1 MAKKVAEQL
10 VDTLIEAG
18 VRRIYAVTGDS
29 LNEVNEAV
37 RQNEAMKWIHV
48 RHEETGAYAAGAE
61 AQLTGLPGCCAG
73 SSGPGHVHLINGL
86 YDAHRSGA
94 PVIAIAST
102 IPTGEFGT
110 EYFQETNTVKLF
122 NDCSF
127 YNEVATTPEQFPRM
141 LQSALQ
147 TATTRKGVAVV
158 GLPGDLAKKPAVKV
172 ESSEQIYPLASS
184 VCPAEEDLI
193 RLAGMLNHYERI
205 TLFCGI
211 GCKGAHEE
219 IIRMSETLNAPVAYT
234 FKGKMEVQYDNPY
247 EVGMTGLL
255 GMPSGYYSMHEAEVL
270 VMLGTDFP
278 YSAFLPDDIKIVQV
292 DIKPERLGRRA
303 KVDLGLCGD
312 VRSTL
317 RALLP
322 MLQQKK
328 NDSFL
333 RKQLKRYE
341 GVKKDLAAYTEDKGK
356 MDQIH
361 PEYVMSE
368 INNIS
373 SDDAIY
379 TVDTGMTCVWGAR
392 YLQATGK
399 RHMLGSFNHGSMAN
413 ALPQAIG
420 AALACPDRQVIALC
434 GDGGLS
440 MTLGVVQ
447 YKLPIKIIVF
457 NNRSLGMVKLEMEV
471 DGLPDWQ
478 TDMLNPNFAQVAEAM
493 GMTGFNVS
501 DPEEVL
507 NTLCNAFELEGPVLI
522 NVMTDPNALAMPPKI
537 ELGQMVGFAQSM
549 YKLLINGRSQEVIDT
564 INSNFKHI
572 REVF

>member
-1 MAKKVAEQL
+1 
-10 VDTLIEAG
+10 
-18 VRRIYAVTGDS
+18 
-29 LNEVNEAV
+29 
-37 RQNEAMKWIHV
+37 
-48 RHEETGAYAAGAE
+48 
-61 AQLTGLPGCCAG
+61 
-73 SSGPGHVHLINGL
+73 
-86 YDAHRSGA
+86 
-94 PVIAIAST
+94 
-102 IPTGEFGT
+102 
-110 EYFQETNTVKLF
+110 
-122 NDCSF
+122 
-127 YNEVATTPEQFPRM
+127 
-141 LQSALQ
+141 
-147 TATTRKGVAVV
+147 
-158 GLPGDLAKKPAVKV
+158 
-172 ESSEQIYPLASS
+172 
-184 VCPAEEDLI
+184 
-193 RLAGMLNHYERI
+193 
-205 TLFCGI
+205 
-211 GCKGAHEE
+211 
-219 IIRMSETLNAPVAYT
+219 
-234 FKGKMEVQYDNPY
+234 
-247 EVGMTGLL
+247 
-255 GMPSGYYSMHEAEVL
+255 
-270 VMLGTDFP
+270 
-278 YSAFLPDDIKIVQV
+278 
-292 DIKPERLGRRA
+292 
-303 KVDLGLCGD
+303 
-312 VRSTL
+312 
-317 RALLP
+317 
-322 MLQQKK
+322 
-328 NDSFL
+328 
-333 RKQLKRYE
+333 
-341 GVKKDLAAYTEDKGK
+341 

-440 MTLGVVQ
+440 MTLGDLETVVQ

-572 REVF
+572 REVLFCRTARQEEYLPIHTRHLVSNQACVFIRISFFPYSSSHRIQAVIVNERSEVDRLCLSVTIRTSVSSPATT

>member
-127 YNEVATTPEQFPRM
+127 YNEMATTPEQFPRM

-193 RLAGMLNHYERI
+193 R
-205 TLFCGI
+205 FCGI

-440 MTLGVVQ
+440 MTLGDLETVVQ

>member
-1 MAKKVAEQL
+1 
-10 VDTLIEAG
+10 
-18 VRRIYAVTGDS
+18 
-29 LNEVNEAV
+29 
-37 RQNEAMKWIHV
+37 
-48 RHEETGAYAAGAE
+48 
-61 AQLTGLPGCCAG
+61 
-73 SSGPGHVHLINGL
+73 
-86 YDAHRSGA
+86 
-94 PVIAIAST
+94 
-102 IPTGEFGT
+102 
-110 EYFQETNTVKLF
+110 
-122 NDCSF
+122 
-127 YNEVATTPEQFPRM
+127 
-141 LQSALQ
+141 
-147 TATTRKGVAVV
+147 
-158 GLPGDLAKKPAVKV
+158 
-172 ESSEQIYPLASS
+172 
-184 VCPAEEDLI
+184 
-193 RLAGMLNHYERI
+193 
-205 TLFCGI
+205 
-211 GCKGAHEE
+211 
-219 IIRMSETLNAPVAYT
+219 MSCWA
-234 FKGKMEVQYDNPY
+234 
-247 EVGMTGLL
+247 
-255 GMPSGYYSMHEAEVL
+255 
-270 VMLGTDFP
+270 
-278 YSAFLPDDIKIVQV
+278 AFLPDDIKIVQV

-420 AALACPDRQVIALC
+420 AALAC
-434 GDGGLS
+434 
-440 MTLGVVQ
+440 
-447 YKLPIKIIVF
+447 
-457 NNRSLGMVKLEMEV
+457 
-471 DGLPDWQ
+471 
-478 TDMLNPNFAQVAEAM
+478 
-493 GMTGFNVS
+493 
-501 DPEEVL
+501 
-507 NTLCNAFELEGPVLI
+507 NAFELEGPVLI